1 MNTFKR
7 FLCLVVLAAGC
18 VVLTG
23 CTITPG
29 IDLGLDF
36 DYYGGKF
43 HVSPSASVGIHG
55 RP

>member
-1 MNTFKR
+1 MNHLKLLFKR
-7 FLCLVVLAAGC
+7 VVLAAGF
-18 VVLTG
+18 VLMPG

-29 IDLGLDF
+29 IDVGLDF

-43 HVSPSASVGIHG
+43 HVRPTASVGIHG

>member
-1 MNTFKR
+1 MNHLKR
-7 FLCLVVLAAGC
+7 FFVCMILVAGFM
-18 VVLTG
+18 VMSG

-29 IDLGLDF
+29 IDVGLDF

-43 HVSPSASVGIHG
+43 HVRPTASVGIHG